1 MPLGTQIVWFVLL
14 PYCSGQI
21 CIPNCPSSSASQHC
35 NQPAIS
41 EVPMHLISQSCS
53 AKSHLY
59 APLIPFWSCAEVE
72 DGKHSAQGHHQQML
86 HEDGKENVARPHK
99 AYKAGYNPLGASKDG
114 LDGTGV
120 ASPRSPHLR
129 PLEQHNSSPSVSS
142 TSSPRPTTPGSSPL
156 SPSRHRLAFSTSRP
170 CAEQASPHS
179 NHLDHIQPD
188 QVSSEKGPASPS
200 NLAVKAREAATG
212 HHSAR
217 SDRKSATQ
225 QEADPSTAADKESQH
240 EWPALQAAAG
250 SVSLPHAAA
259 SPVLK
264 AAQEHPGESVGER
277 SASPQRPSGQRP
289 PRPMAKPQPE
299 SLFGLP
305 QIRKVYP
312 SSHGRPGSADQRR
325 PSGDSSE
332 GADSSSLAGTS
343 LATEQQDSQT
353 LPDSLVEEVC
363 FQVPSRCK

>member
-170 CAEQASPHS
+170 CAEQASPQS
-179 NHLDHIQPD
+179 NQLNRIELDQL
-188 QVSSEKGPASPS
+188 SSEKVPASAS
-200 NLAVKAREAATG
+200 DLAGKASEAATG
-212 HHSAR
+212 LHPAR
-217 SDRKSATQ
+217 SDSGPATQ
-225 QEADPSTAADKESQH
+225 QEVDPFVAAGKESEH
-240 EWPALQAAAG
+240 ERPAFQAAAG
-250 SVSLPHAAA
+250 SSSLLAAA
-259 SPVLK
+259 APQVSA
-264 AAQEHPGESVGER
+264 AAQEEPGESEGQR

-289 PRPMAKPQPE
+289 PRPMAKPQLE

-332 GADSSSLAGTS
+332 GAVSSSSLAGTS

-353 LPDSLVEEVC
+353 LPDSLVAEVC
-363 FQVPSRCK
+363 FRMPS